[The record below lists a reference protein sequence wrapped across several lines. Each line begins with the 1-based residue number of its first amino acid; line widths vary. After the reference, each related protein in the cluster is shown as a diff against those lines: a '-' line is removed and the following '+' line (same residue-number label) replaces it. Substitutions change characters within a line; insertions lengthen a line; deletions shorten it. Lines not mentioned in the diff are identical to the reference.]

1 MNSSKYKFVS
11 KVQATSSFLALQ
23 IILFFS
29 WSIHWNLLL
38 IIRTYF
44 EEWTIQIIS
53 RITLV
58 WILSPSL
65 TFIGF
70 FVSWSLPL
78 INPTQPQPNTR
89 DSSEIFRMGLVSIMN
104 IVEIEIFRI
113 VCSFFFGGG
122 RVPKEDRKGT
132 YQWFSWYKVARHCAI
147 F

>member
-1 MNSSKYKFVS
+1 MWKENWSFSVATNNYKYFIFVYLILNSSKYKFVS

-23 IILFFS
+23 IILFFI

-44 EEWTIQIIS
+44 EEWTIQINS

-78 INPTQPQPNTR
+78 INPTQPQPNTS
-89 DSSEIFRMGLVSIMN
+89 DSSEIFGMLLVSGT
-104 IVEIEIFRI
+104 RI
-113 VCSFFFGGG
+113 NH
-122 RVPKEDRKGT
+122 E
-132 YQWFSWYKVARHCAI
+132 HCRDWDLQSCM
-147 F
+147 